1 MTAVTLVM
9 GAGGVGK
16 TTVAAGLAA
25 LASRRGR
32 RTLVITVDP
41 ARRLADALGSPAG
54 DAPTPVPDMPRLHA
68 SMVDAAASWEATV
81 RDHADPATADRLLA
95 NPFFRAVADR
105 FPAGQSYAAAE
116 EVTRH
121 AASGHF
127 EVIVVDTPP
136 AEGGLEFLSAP
147 ESMRNLVA
155 GRALRLLTGAGV
167 PGRRL
172 FYSVTTRPALRI
184 ADSILGGRLL
194 EDVAEFLLDLSTIYG
209 GVARRS
215 RQVDAVLR
223 AASPVAV
230 ATPEIHA
237 IYEVERMLGHTGW
250 PVQPVVVLNRM
261 LPAEWA
267 TAPAGRGP
275 LASNLA
281 RWGAEARRHESLR
294 SALAATTGVEP
305 TVLPWLPSPPDT
317 PAALADMIEA
327 AGLQVA

>member
-32 RTLVITVDP
+32 QTLVITVDP
-41 ARRLADALGSPAG
+41 ARRLADALGAPAG
-54 DAPTPVPDMPRLHA
+54 DTPTPVPGMPRLHA

-81 RDHADPATADRLLA
+81 RQHADPATAERLLS

-121 AASGHF
+121 TASGDF

-136 AEGGLEFLSAP
+136 SEGGLEFLSAP
-147 ESMRNLVA
+147 ESMRSLVA
-155 GRALRLLTGAGV
+155 GRALRLLTGARI

-194 EDVAEFLLDLSTIYG
+194 EDVAEFLIDLSTIYG

-215 RQVDAVLR
+215 REVEEVLR

-230 ATPEIHA
+230 ATPETHA
-237 IYEVERMLGHTGW
+237 VHEVERMLGHTGW
-250 PVQPVVVLNRM
+250 PVPPVVVLNRM
-261 LPAEWA
+261 LPADWA
-267 TAPAGRGP
+267 KAGAGSGP
-275 LASNLA
+275 LAINVS
-281 RWGAEARRHESLR
+281 RWRAEARRHESLR
-294 SALAATTGVEP
+294 RALAATTGAEP
-305 TVLPWLPSPPDT
+305 AVLPWLATPPDT
-317 PAALADMIEA
+317 PDALADMIEA